1 MASAVQ
7 RATMGI
13 CMAVAL
19 EDGDFAKEEFLV
31 IARVVSDH
39 PIFEGLSDDDLRRL
53 RESVLGDLEPGD
65 LLSSVARFTQDIPP
79 AMGLQ
84 VFKLA
89 LDVMYADG
97 VVDDDEGMLVVRLA
111 RLLGITDADFS
122 SAVDRAKRRSL
133 Y

>member
-1 MASAVQ
+1 MATPLQ

-13 CMAVAL
+13 CMAVAI
-19 EDGDFAKEEFLV
+19 EDGDFAKEEFLL
-31 IARVVSDH
+31 IARVVCDH
-39 PIFEGLSDDDLRRL
+39 PIFEGLSDEELRNL
-53 RESVLGDLEPGD
+53 REAVFDDLEPGD
-65 LLSSVARFTQDIPP
+65 LLSSVAHFTQDIPP

-97 VVDDDEGMLVVRLA
+97 IVDDDEGLLVVRLA
-111 RLLGITDADFS
+111 RLLGISDADFS
-122 SAVDRAKRRSL
+122 TAAGRAKRRSL